1 LESENTATLLG
12 FVTAL
17 MFVGTFAH
25 AEASDTTLDLNGVWQ
40 IERKENFG
48 QYLKQSG
55 APWWKRKLAQLGS
68 SRMRQTIK
76 HEGNHFEITSET
88 PVETRT
94 EEFVADGV
102 TERSTETAS
111 GDMMTW
117 TARIEN
123 AALVID
129 SHGDLGRRIV
139 RREIIDAGMVMTLF
153 NPDANTQCKLY
164 FKRAEAD

>member
-1 LESENTATLLG
+1 MLVATAAPAAT
-12 FVTAL
+12 T
-17 MFVGTFAH
+17 
-25 AEASDTTLDLNGVWQ
+25 EKTLDLNGAWRL
-40 IERKENFG
+40 ERKENFE
-48 QYLKQSG
+48 QYLKESG

-76 HEGNHFEITSET
+76 HGGNRFEIASKN

-94 EEFVADGV
+94 DTFVADGV
-102 TERSTETAS
+102 TERSVETAS

-117 TARIEN
+117 TARIEE

-129 SHGDLGRRIV
+129 GHGDLGHRII
-139 RREIIDAGMVMTLF
+139 RREIVDGMMVMTIF

-164 FKRAEAD
+164 FKREEAD